1 MMYILS
7 CVVHKFFF
15 LAGLVHQH
23 PDLALFGADDHRLA
37 AHTADH
43 IKWIHRPAPERQFQG
58 VLLHAALQS
67 LLQLVGDLEK
77 AIRRAQAADALV
89 GAFVVVIFDPES
101 TPLHRLFEAVE
112 LGPLEELAQD

>member
-37 AHTADH
+37 AHAPDH
-43 IKWIHRPAPERQFQG
+43 IKWIHRAAPERQFQG
-58 VLLHAALQS
+58 VLLYAALQG
-67 LLQLVGDLEK
+67 LLQLVGDLEEPV
-77 AIRRAQAADALV
+77 RRAQATDALV
-89 GAFVVVIFDPES
+89 GAFVVVIFDPECGS
-101 TPLHRLFEAVE
+101 LHRLLEAVE
-112 LGPLEELAQD
+112 LGALEELAQD